1 MRKPALLA
9 LAVLAFVACGK
20 DEPEQKPFEP
30 DWNRKVILH
39 AVTNYDIN
47 TDKPLLRSNGAPNI
61 KNFVGN
67 DSIRVIARSLPN
79 WDYDD
84 KDDFLNNPYLPLE
97 VKKWGRGIE
106 NGLSTMP
113 LVDYNFD
120 SINNNLVLP
129 ISEIFMED
137 GRIYDRILGRTEW
150 VIVKD
155 WGGIIY
161 DTLGYI
167 PLPNLYES
175 QQLIKE
181 YIKTEQYDKLYTLLE
196 NDLKIIWEGGESYE
210 AHKAEAQKIY
220 PFIEL

>member
-1 MRKPALLA
+1 MKKLILLF
-9 LAVLAFVACGK
+9 AVLAFVACGK

-61 KNFVGN
+61 KNFIGN
-67 DSIRVIARSLPN
+67 DSIGVIVRSLPN
-79 WDYDD
+79 WNYDD
-84 KDDFLNNPYLPLE
+84 KDDFLNNPYLTLE
-97 VKKWGRGIE
+97 VNKWGEGWEDGVRG
-106 NGLSTMP
+106 MP

-120 SINNNLVLP
+120 TINNNLILP
-129 ISEIFMED
+129 ITEIFAED
-137 GRIYDRILGRTEW
+137 GRIYTRILGKTEW
-150 VIVKD
+150 IIGKY
-155 WGGIIY
+155 WGDIIY

-175 QQLIKE
+175 QLKIKE
-181 YIKTEQYDKLYTLLE
+181 YIKAEQYDKLYTLLE
-196 NDLKIIWEGGESYE
+196 NDLKIIWEGGDSYK